1 LDRAFALKDLYMMGN
16 LLIFASTG
24 HGGIG
29 LNTDIFESNV
39 INLGILLALLF
50 VYGRKVLT
58 NVLNE
63 RRANI
68 EAAIKDAESR
78 QQQAANALAA
88 AKEQLSKAKAEA
100 DKIRTDSVA
109 AAAAS
114 KADIM
119 AKAQA
124 DIARMQQSASADTNS
139 ERDRAIADLRQRVV
153 ALAMEKAEAQ
163 LTGVLDESAQTKLV
177 DRSIALIGG

>member
-1 LDRAFALKDLYMMGN
+1 MMGN
-16 LLIFASTG
+16 LLIFASAG
-24 HGGIG
+24 HGGFG

-58 NVLNE
+58 NILDE

-78 QQQAANALAA
+78 QQQAATALAA

-100 DKIRTDSVA
+100 DTIRQNAISA
-109 AAAAS
+109 AAAA
-114 KADIM
+114 KADIL
-119 AKAQA
+119 AKAEA
-124 DIARMQQSASADTNS
+124 DVARMQQSATSDTNS
-139 ERDRAIADLRQRVV
+139 ERERAIAELRQRVV
-153 ALAMEKAEAQ
+153 NLAMQKAEAQ
-163 LTGVLDESAQTKLV
+163 LSSALDESAQNKLV

>member
-1 LDRAFALKDLYMMGN
+1 MMGN
-16 LLIFASTG
+16 LLIFASAG
-24 HGGIG
+24 HGGVG
-29 LNTDIFESNV
+29 LNTDIFETNV
-39 INLGILLALLF
+39 INLSILLALLF

-58 NVLNE
+58 NILDE

-68 EAAIKDAESR
+68 EAALKDAESR
-78 QQQAANALAA
+78 QQQAATALAA

-100 DKIRTDSVA
+100 DKIRTDAVA
-109 AAAAS
+109 AAATA

-119 AKAQA
+119 AKAEA
-124 DIARMQQSASADTNS
+124 DIARMQQSAASDTNS
-139 ERDRAIADLRQRVV
+139 ERERAIAELRQKVV

-163 LTGVLDESAQTKLV
+163 LGASLDDSAQHKLV